1 MASSPSATPN
11 FCGCGPL
18 SVYATSS
25 VEGAAEAGADPAV
38 RAAAA
43 AAAGSASAVGGEGAA
58 AFTAEVLMVL
68 SARDTRSSPAAAAA
82 RGAAATALLDAVPT
96 LARATEILAPAKR
109 APRARSADMAMV
121 DMLRWTERSRG
132 RRWCAPMRL
141 SGGEARLLEWLT
153 KRHRRNEET
162 RGATSARVG
171 QVCKFCH
178 NLHTG
183 EIRR

>member
-1 MASSPSATPN
+1 
-11 FCGCGPL
+11 
-18 SVYATSS
+18 
-25 VEGAAEAGADPAV
+25 V

-43 AAAGSASAVGGEGAA
+43 GAAAGSASAVGGEGAA

-141 SGGEARLLEWLT
+141 SAGEARLLEWLT
-153 KRHRRNEET
+153 KRHRRNEPDAWRNLSSCWLGLQVLSQSSYERNT
-162 RGATSARVG
+162 KIRVHKYCNYVSIGRG
-171 QVCKFCH
+171 
-178 NLHTG
+178 
-183 EIRR
+183 